1 MFFVFDFI
9 PDCYKTQEMCDIV
22 VYCPDKCKT
31 QNMYDEAVDDCLEAL
46 ELIPDWFV
54 TSNGIKKRFISLY
67 SDDNILY
74 FNKGSDN
81 AVFSCNEM
89 NILNI
94 YLNNINLDDT
104 NYNKDNP
111 ETTILI
117 RLLVCHSKFKKHK
130 SLKKR

>member
-1 MFFVFDFI
+1 
-9 PDCYKTQEMCDIV
+9 MCDIV

-54 TSNGIKKRFISLY
+54 TSNRIKKRFISFY
-67 SDDNILY
+67 PDDNILY